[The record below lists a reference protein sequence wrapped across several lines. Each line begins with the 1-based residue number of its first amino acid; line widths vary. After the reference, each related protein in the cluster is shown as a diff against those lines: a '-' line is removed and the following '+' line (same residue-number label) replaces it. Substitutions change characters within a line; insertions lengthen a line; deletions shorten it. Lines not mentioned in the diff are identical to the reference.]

1 MPPGRHATLREL
13 KRAAA
18 RRELDDAAVQTDRPN
33 SATLRELLAELK
45 GGFALHAPVLIRVQ
59 DGAAENRDST
69 LDRTMTLR
77 EPLDWADHYTRE
89 YGNEPY
95 IVLGPNTL
103 MTGTGAAVT
112 IGRSRQCD
120 VKIDNESVSKLHAK
134 LVCDPNTGGYYIIDE
149 TSRNGTCI
157 NGEPLVAGVRMA
169 IWSGAYVSFGDAVF
183 VFIDPPTLRKLSRLA
198 G

>member
-1 MPPGRHATLREL
+1 MRACGHGILRKL
-13 KRAAA
+13 KRAAVA
-18 RRELDDAAVQTDRPN
+18 SRDDAAVQTDRPN
-33 SATLRELLAELK
+33 SATLRELLAELRT
-45 GGFALHAPVLIRVQ
+45 GFALHAPVLIRVQ
-59 DGAAENRDST
+59 DGAGDARDST
-69 LDRTMTLR
+69 IDRTMTLR

-149 TSRNGTCI
+149 SSRNGTCI

-183 VFIDPPTLRKLSRLA
+183 VFIDPPTLRKLSRLT